1 MIDIIII
8 TINMIIGVIKIITR
22 EKDKN
27 LFYKND
33 YRKLNYILK
42 NIDNI
47 ILVTNKMLKET
58 VK

>member
-1 MIDIIII
+1 
-8 TINMIIGVIKIITR
+8 MIIGVIKIITR

-33 YRKLNYILK
+33 YRKLNLILN